1 MKFDTKKL
9 PDQKNCSISLIGL
22 GYVGLPLAVTFAKVD
37 KCKLTGFPLKRK
49 VVGFDIKKKELKS

>member
-22 GYVGLPLAVTFAKVD
+22 VVGLPLAVTFAKVD
-37 KCKLTGFPLKRK
+37 KCKLTGFPKRK
-49 VVGFDIKKKELKS
+49 VVDSILKKELKS